1 MNHHVSSL
9 VNGYLD
15 GMLTEGEEG
24 ELSVWLKAAPE
35 NAMAFAEMV
44 KLHDRLHAVLRTRAE
59 IEATP
64 GDKPEPARTAVGW
77 QVWRQVSVVGGLV
90 ALVAIAFTAVWW
102 GNPRQVSAATELDR
116 LIDQADTRD
125 RSYIIRNLDDRPE
138 QTNDR
143 QPPIDGAML
152 HVRYPDQ
159 YVLIRKFPDGR
170 PFATGSDGERSW
182 VIPPGGATVRV
193 SRDPMRFRGPV
204 PGHQHGIPF
213 VNLRSDLVQ
222 LREAYTVSPLG
233 PNAAGQRG
241 LLALKKSSDYRGP
254 NRVEL
259 WYDADTGVIHRMVF
273 AGMPKA
279 RGGPD
284 SVAVELVDQ
293 RDQGADFFKHQ
304 SHHAPDRRMVEE
316 D

>member
-1 MNHHVSSL
+1 LCCTSSQSAKATRIGPARPSESVDPIELIRHDGTDPHVL
-9 VNGYLD
+9 GRIWDHYR
-15 GMLTEGEEG
+15 
-24 ELSVWLKAAPE
+24 
-35 NAMAFAEMV
+35 
-44 KLHDRLHAVLRTRAE
+44 DRLRRVVRLR
-59 IEATP
+59 
-64 GDKPEPARTAVGW
+64 
-77 QVWRQVSVVGGLV
+77 
-90 ALVAIAFTAVWW
+90 
-102 GNPRQVSAATELDR
+102 LDR
-116 LIDQADTRD
+116 RLQGR
-125 RSYIIRNLDDRPE
+125 LDSDDVLQE
-138 QTNDR
+138 AFLDF
-143 QPPIDGAML
+143 QPRAAEYAQHPDMPIGAML

-159 YVLIRKFPDGR
+159 YVLIQKFPDGR
-170 PFATGSDGERSW
+170 PFATGSNGERSW

-222 LREAYTVSPLG
+222 LLDAYTVSPLG

-241 LLALKKSSDYRGP
+241 QLAVKKSSDYRGP

-293 RDQGADFFKHQ
+293 RDLAADFFKHQ
-304 SHHAPDRRMVEE
+304 SHQAPDRRVVEE